1 MIHEQTSSLLSTTEM
16 SFAHHHWL
24 IGNLGMCTLVLYD
37 GWNAVTEDVHALTHP
52 CFYLK
57 FS

>member
-24 IGNLGMCTLVLYD
+24 IANLGMCTLVLYD
-37 GWNAVTEDVHALTHP
+37 GWNAVTEDAHALTHP
-52 CFYLK
+52 
-57 FS
+57 